1 LIGFYTC
8 DVLVV
13 GAGPAGSIAA
23 SIVAKK
29 GFKTILCEE
38 HKMVGRPCH
47 CTGKLSVH
55 AFREFNL
62 PKDSI
67 LNSVKAAKLYSPGGF
82 KLDIRKDSVD
92 SYIIDR
98 ELFDSRLSDLACS
111 RGADLLL
118 RTRVYDVERE
128 FETHVILKA
137 RKDGSPVRLR
147 SRLIID
153 AEGAT
158 PILPRKFG
166 LRPVSDLLLG
176 VQYEI
181 SGIQF
186 ESPDSVELYFNRI
199 FAPGFFAWI
208 VPLSECMARVGL
220 CVRRSMATSPI
231 NQYIDRFIRMLIDRG
246 RLRDFKVEKVLAG
259 VEPAGPYISPSYSD
273 NIMVVGDSAGHV
285 KPTSGGGIYFGLK
298 AAKLA
303 GETAVKCLD
312 KMNVSK
318 WQLRVYEDEWV
329 RAFGRE
335 LNVTFLLRRILN
347 SLTDDEV
354 DRLIRKMSE
363 WDIKSVVERYGDT
376 AYQSKVIF
384 PLIPRFL
391 KRSLEKLDD
400 ISLLARIAA
409 EGFLALIT

>member
-1 LIGFYTC
+1 MIGFYTC

-13 GAGPAGSIAA
+13 GAGPTGSTVATIL
-23 SIVAKK
+23 AKK

-38 HKMVGRPCH
+38 HNMVGRPCH

-62 PKDSI
+62 PRDSI
-67 LNSVKAAKLYSPGGF
+67 LNSVRAAKLYSPGGVE
-82 KLDIRKDSVD
+82 LNVRKDRVD

-98 ELFDSRLSDLACS
+98 ELFDSRLSDLACYS
-111 RGADLLL
+111 GADLFL
-118 RTRVYDVERE
+118 RTRAYDVEKR
-128 FETHVILKA
+128 FEGHIILKA
-137 RKDGSPVRLR
+137 KKDGAPVRFK
-147 SRLIID
+147 SRLVID

-158 PILPRKFG
+158 PVLPGKFG
-166 LRPVSDLLLG
+166 LRPVNDLLLG
-176 VQYEI
+176 IQYEI
-181 SGIQF
+181 SGVQV
-186 ESPDSVELYFNRI
+186 ESPDSVELYFGRM

-208 VPLSECMARVGL
+208 VPLSECTARIGL
-220 CVRRSMATSPI
+220 CIRRSMATSPL
-231 NQYIDRFIRMLIDRG
+231 NQYIDRFVRMLIDRG

-259 VEPAGPYISPSYSD
+259 VEPAGPYMAPSYAD

-298 AAKLA
+298 AAKIA
-303 GETAVKCLD
+303 GETAIKCLD
-312 KMNVSK
+312 KMNMSK
-318 WQLRVYEDEWV
+318 RHLRIYEDEWV

-335 LNVTFLLRRILN
+335 LKVTLLIRRILN

-363 WDIKSVVERYGDT
+363 WDIKRIIERYGDT
-376 AYQSKVIF
+376 AYQSRVIGQI
-384 PLIPRFL
+384 IPHFL
-391 KRSLEKLDD
+391 KRSLGNLDD
-400 ISLLARIAA
+400 ISLLARIVA